1 MSIVAGVQFC
11 QRAMGVR
18 RVVSDDRPT
27 AEELEHLYSSLGAE
41 ERDDLLQEILVA
53 WATGEEAMAAVVDV
67 WLLDHAARAF
77 IDEIAGGEA

>member
-11 QRAMGVR
+11 QRAMGAR

-41 ERDDLLQEILVA
+41 ERDDLLQKILVA
-53 WATGEEAMAAVVDV
+53 WAKGEAAVEAVIDG
-67 WLLDHAARAF
+67 WLLDHAGRTF
-77 IDEIAGGEA
+77 IDEVGGQEQ